1 MAKIKKINRG
11 NSGKG
16 KAPKAKKKT
25 SSKQAAKVTIKKR
38 DYTRSPYQK
47 KARYGNDKLRE
58 LESLGVHTDKTRTI
72 VHTLEKMNEDINKK
86 GRKDRFY
93 SGNDLSEQ
101 DRAIFESMILELSAE
116 IDKIKKELKS
126 EDRKKQDDLSDQDY
140 IDQNEMFDD
149 FTVHAFDELG
159 LSSQQ
164 KRDIY
169 QIAKDKGIHT
179 DQINE
184 IIRAY
189 IEKEYP
195 EVLKQGKGFKDINP
209 DPFAAFVRKELYK
222 LWYC

>member
-16 KAPKAKKKT
+16 KAPKARKIT
-25 SSKQAAKVTIKKR
+25 SRQAPKATIKKR
-38 DYTRSPYQK
+38 DYTRSAYQK

-58 LESLGVHTDKTRTI
+58 LENLGVHTDKTRTI
-72 VHTLEKMNEDINKK
+72 VHTLEKMNEGINKK

-93 SGNDLSEQ
+93 SGNNLSEQ
-101 DRAIFESMILELSAE
+101 DQAIFESMILELGVE
-116 IDKIKKELKS
+116 IDKIKESLKS
-126 EDRKKQDDLSDQDY
+126 EDRQKQDDLTDQDFL
-140 IDQNEMFDD
+140 DMNEMFDE

-189 IEKEYP
+189 MEKEYP
-195 EVLKQGKGFKDINP
+195 EILRQGKGFKDINP
-209 DPFAAFVRKELYK
+209 DPFAAFVRKELYN
-222 LWYC
+222 L

>member
-11 NSGKG
+11 NSSKG
-16 KAPKAKKKT
+16 KVPKARKITSKPAPKA
-25 SSKQAAKVTIKKR
+25 TIKKR
-38 DYTRSPYQK
+38 DYTRSAYQK

-72 VHTLEKMNEDINKK
+72 IHTLEKMNEGIKKK
-86 GRKDRFY
+86 GMKDRFY
-93 SGNDLSEQ
+93 SGNNLNEQ
-101 DRAIFESMILELSAE
+101 DRAIFESMILELGVE
-116 IDKIKKELKS
+116 IDKIKEALKS
-126 EDRKKQDDLSDQDY
+126 EDRQKQDDLTDQDY
-140 IDQNEMFDD
+140 IDYNEMFDE

-169 QIAKDKGIHT
+169 QIAKDKGVHT

-189 IEKEYP
+189 IEREYP

-209 DPFAAFVRKELYK
+209 NPFAAFVRKELYK
-222 LWYC
+222 L